1 MNDLEKKTETTP
13 EATIQPACSICEE
26 DGEVRLNVEM
36 PGVEKSGIEVS
47 MDKNELVIL
56 GKRSD
61 TVPEGTY
68 LIRERREGAYRKR
81 FIIDDTI
88 DRDKIE
94 AVMENGV
101 LTLKLTTKEAAKPKK
116 IEIK

>member
-1 MNDLEKKTETTP
+1 MNDLEKKTESAP

-26 DGEVRLNVEM
+26 DGEVRLSVEM

-47 MDKNELVIL
+47 MDKNELIIL

-61 TVPEGTY
+61 RTPDGTY
-68 LIRERREGAYRKR
+68 LIRERREGSYRKR
-81 FIIDDTI
+81 FIVDDTI

-94 AVMENGV
+94 AVMEKGV
-101 LTLKLTTKEAAKPKK
+101 LTLKLSTKETAKPKK